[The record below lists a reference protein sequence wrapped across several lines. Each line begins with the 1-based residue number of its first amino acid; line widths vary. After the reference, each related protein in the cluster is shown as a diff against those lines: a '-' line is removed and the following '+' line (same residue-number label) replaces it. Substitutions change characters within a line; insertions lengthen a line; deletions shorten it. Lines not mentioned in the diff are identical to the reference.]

1 MTASGRIWTRTDR
14 GWCLR
19 EPTPCDF
26 KRAAIIRRWLHGEI
40 TFKAAA
46 AEIRAERVSEFEC
59 AP

>member
-19 EPTPCDF
+19 EPTAGDYQRAALIRRWRRGELTF
-26 KRAAIIRRWLHGEI
+26 KRAAD
-40 TFKAAA
+40 
-46 AEIRAERVSEFEC
+46 EIRAAHIAEFEC